1 MASAFAGDIDLA
13 AIEEQASRVQNIVMQ
28 VRGAMLAPES
38 RKTPPTFNAGQM
50 LSMTGLEKSQFDY
63 RIKRGE
69 LPSGTLSTTG
79 ARREFTLAEARQ
91 WVRATRNKELRPAGA
106 RAAVVSIG
114 NFKGGVTKT
123 TTALTLAQ
131 GLSIRGHRVLLID
144 CDPQGSLTTLFGL
157 LPDTEVPETDTI
169 LPLLVGTEPSI
180 RSAIKS
186 TYWDG
191 IDLVAASPVLF
202 SAEFELSM
210 RMAATP
216 GFEYWRV
223 IEQGLE
229 DVRDDYDVIV
239 IDTPPALSYV
249 TINALMASDGIIMP
263 LPPNALDFASSAQF
277 WRQFNDVA
285 KLMAAQG
292 GAHKTFSF
300 ISILPTK
307 VEFTDQASTGVLEW
321 MAAAYAERLLPV
333 EVPKSMAMSAASA
346 NFGTVYDGAAGSTK
360 TVKRAT
366 DAFDR
371 VVELIEDQVQRYWQ
385 KQLTGKESA

>member
-1 MASAFAGDIDLA
+1 MS
-13 AIEEQASRVQNIVMQ
+13 V
-28 VRGAMLAPES
+28 
-38 RKTPPTFNAGQM
+38 
-50 LSMTGLEKSQFDY
+50 
-63 RIKRGE
+63 
-69 LPSGTLSTTG
+69 
-79 ARREFTLAEARQ
+79 
-91 WVRATRNKELRPAGA
+91 
-106 RAAVVSIG
+106 
-114 NFKGGVTKT
+114 
-123 TTALTLAQ
+123 AQ
-131 GLSIRGHRVLLID
+131 GLSLRGHRVLAVD
-144 CDPQGSLTTLFGL
+144 CDPQGSLTTLFGI
-157 LPDTEVPETDTI
+157 LPDTEVAEGNTI
-169 LPLLVGTEPSI
+169 LPLCMGSETSI
-180 RSAIKS
+180 RYAIQP

-223 IEQGLE
+223 VEGGLQ

-285 KLMAAQG
+285 KLMATQG
-292 GAHKTFSF
+292 AGSKTFSF

-346 NFGTVYDGAAGSTK
+346 NFGTVYDGSAGNSK

-371 VVELIEDQVQRYWQ
+371 VVELIEDQIQRCWE
-385 KQLTGKESA
+385 KQTAGKEAA